1 MNRIKKQGIIV
12 DGSIKSAGVTF
23 FTRGGKTIVRSA
35 TSRQPKRRTEKQFVL
50 RERLAHCNSLWFSL
64 SSTCSPLLTARSR
77 PYDCFMSLA
86 AKLPAVFLTQGE
98 NANGAAL
105 LMPGI
110 PVSCGSLEDIAYSL
124 GLAEG
129 SPALLTGLQ
138 PADLG
143 RGDSLL
149 LVELRQ
155 TLAPGFPYLDA
166 MARKV
171 GAADFTEVDGH
182 LALLG
187 DSFADPMRGWA
198 LVRRRGDSCSSQ
210 TVVTAATLYR
220 AYQSGEALLRAADSY
235 GGLTTSS
242 RQVST

>member
-1 MNRIKKQGIIV
+1 MKQKFKQGILV
-12 DGSIKSAGVTF
+12 DGSVRSAGVTF
-23 FTRGGKTIVRSA
+23 YTKQGRTIVRSSKS
-35 TSRQPKRRTEKQFVL
+35 TQPMRRTKKQFVL

-64 SSTCSPLLTARSR
+64 SDTCGPLLTARSR

-110 PVSCGSLEDIAYSL
+110 PVSCGSLEDIGYSL
-124 GLAEG
+124 GLVG
-129 SPALLTGLQ
+129 DSPALLTGLQ
-138 PADLG
+138 PADL
-143 RGDSLL
+143 RCGDSLL
-149 LVELRQ
+149 LVSLSQ
-155 TLAPGFPYLDA
+155 VQGPVGPCLDA
-166 MARKV
+166 VKSAV
-171 GAADFTEVDGH
+171 SAADFTEVDGR

-210 TVVTAATLYR
+210 TVVTAATLYLD
-220 AYQSGEALLRAADSY
+220 YQSPEAMLRAAESY
-235 GGLTTSS
+235 GGLTG
-242 RQVST
+242 

>member
-1 MNRIKKQGIIV
+1 MKQKFKQGILV
-12 DGSIKSAGVTF
+12 DGSVRSAGVTF
-23 FTRGGKTIVRSA
+23 YTKQGRTIVRSSKS
-35 TSRQPKRRTEKQFVL
+35 TQPMRRTKKQFVL

-64 SSTCSPLLTARSR
+64 SDTCGPLLTARSR

-110 PVSCGSLEDIAYSL
+110 PVSCGSLEDIGYSL
-124 GLAEG
+124 GLVG
-129 SPALLTGLQ
+129 DSPALLTDLQ
-138 PADLG
+138 AADLG

-171 GAADFTEVDGH
+171 GAADFMEVDGR

-210 TVVTAATLYR
+210 TVVTAATLYLD
-220 AYQSGEALLRAADSY
+220 YQSHEAMLRAAESY
-235 GGLTTSS
+235 GGLTG
-242 RQVST
+242 